1 MEEYGYLWQ
10 LALILASTKLFG
22 LVTKRFKM
30 PQVVGALLAGLLLGP
45 AVLGN
50 LLSGVSVGG
59 FPLVNL
65 TLYQTSFI
73 NHMAEIGVIVLMF
86 CAGLQTDIN
95 ELKKCG
101 LASFIIATS
110 GVIVPLIGGA
120 AFTYWFLQAGWIQP
134 ADTAS
139 VFMQAVFVGIILTAT
154 SVSIT
159 VETLQEMGKL
169 KTASGNA
176 ILGAAIID
184 DILGIV
190 ALTVVISLGGQPGK
204 GAETSSLG
212 IVLLKIVLF
221 FVFVGVFGFIIYK
234 LYKKWCEH
242 DGKGKHR
249 HAIIAFVICLIMAF
263 SAECFFGVADITG
276 AFFAGV
282 IISMTQKDQFIASK
296 FDVIAYM
303 LLSPVFFASIGLKV
317 DGEAV
322 IHMGLFVAIYAVAL
336 TIIAI
341 ITKIIGCGLGAKI
354 CGYKNYQCLRIGVGM
369 ISRGEVALIVA
380 NKGIEAGLM
389 SPEIVAPVIIV
400 VIVTTIITPIILKPV
415 FMRKGIYGVD
425 VPKESRLV
433 DNYEERVELNQYKPK
448 NNR

>member
-1 MEEYGYLWQ
+1 MEKYGYLWQ

-30 PQVVGALLAGLLLGP
+30 PQVVGALLAGLILGP
-45 AVLGN
+45 AILGN
-50 LLSGVSVGG
+50 ILSGVTIGG
-59 FPLVNL
+59 FPLVDL
-65 TLYQTSFI
+65 TLYETSFI
-73 NHMAEIGVIVLMF
+73 SHLAEIGVIVLMF
-86 CAGLQTDIN
+86 CAGLETDIN

-101 LASFIIATS
+101 LASFIIAVS
-110 GVIVPLIGGA
+110 GVIVPLIGGG
-120 AFTYWFLQAGWIQP
+120 AFTYWFLKEGWIAP
-134 ADTAS
+134 ADTS
-139 VFMQAVFVGIILTAT
+139 SIFMQAVFVGVILTAT

-190 ALTVVISLGGQPGK
+190 ALTIVISFGGNPAK
-204 GAETSSLG
+204 GADNTPLG
-212 IVLLKIVLF
+212 MVLLKILLF

-249 HAIIAFVICLIMAF
+249 HAIMAFVICLLMSFA
-263 SAECFFGVADITG
+263 AESFFGVADITG

-296 FDVIAYM
+296 FDVVAYM
-303 LLSPVFFASIGLKV
+303 LLSPIFFASIGLKV

-322 IHMGLFVAIYAVAL
+322 MQMGLLVAVYAVGLTIVAIL
-336 TIIAI
+336 
-341 ITKIIGCGLGAKI
+341 TKIIGCGLGAKA
-354 CGYKNYQCLRIGVGM
+354 CKYKNYQCLRIGVGM
-369 ISRGEVALIVA
+369 VSRGEVALIVA
-380 NKGIEAGLM
+380 NKGIEANLM
-389 SPEIVAPVIIV
+389 SSEIVAPVIIV
-400 VIVTTIITPIILKPV
+400 VIVTTILTPIILKPV
-415 FMRKGIYGVD
+415 FARKGANGVD
-425 VPKESRLV
+425 VPKESKLV
-433 DNYEERVELNQYKPK
+433 ANYEERAEYNRYKPK
-448 NNR
+448 NN